1 MRIRLT
7 VWFSLI
13 ALLAMTYSGLTRA
26 HEITPTIIEMEPLQG
41 NQIEMRVDANLEA
54 LMIDMGSDHEDTDE
68 SPKAAQYNALRSLD
82 ENALALQASAFVKE
96 LISRMT
102 LMDQQGQ
109 PVALVIESQHVTV
122 NPQPDLDLARQS
134 LISYQLNLGEAQG
147 LFTFKWAE
155 GLGNV
160 VVRITNEGSAT
171 GALWVAEGT
180 VSEPFDLL
188 AGTLEEQSFID
199 YIIIGFEHIL
209 PLGLDHILFV
219 LGLYLL
225 SQRFKDL
232 LWQVSAFTL
241 AHTVTLALAVLG
253 YVNLPGSIVEPL
265 IALSIVYVAVEN
277 LYRKQV
283 SRSRVVLVFGFGL
296 LHGLGFAGVLSEIG
310 LSSTAFVPSLIA
322 FNIGVELGQLAV
334 ILGTYFLVGR
344 WFGNKPYW
352 NTVFRIPASLFIAL
366 IGAYWFIER
375 TFVLG

>member
-1 MRIRLT
+1 
-7 VWFSLI
+7 
-13 ALLAMTYSGLTRA
+13 MTYSGLTRA

-375 TFVLG
+375 TFGLG

>member
-375 TFVLG
+375 TFGLG